1 MFHMVLELIGW
12 KLNKVK
18 IMDTIRI
25 RRSVRE
31 FTSEAISDSDIK
43 KIIEAG
49 ICAPS
54 AMNQQPWEFIVINQQ
69 EVLNKLSEKLSPL
82 YAKSKVSI
90 ILCMRK
96 NNLKSPTRTPQDM
109 SACMQ
114 NMMLE
119 ATKLNIGSCWI
130 GTYPD
135 PARMNPLSTIL
146 NIPSDIEPFCG
157 LVLGHP
163 KDLEVF
169 KEVKREAIIHY
180 NSYNA

>member
-1 MFHMVLELIGW
+1 
-12 KLNKVK
+12 
-18 IMDTIRI
+18 MDVIRN

-31 FTSEAISDSDIK
+31 FTDQEIKQADID

-54 AMNQQPWEFIVINQQ
+54 AKNQQPWEFIVIDDKNI
-69 EVLNKLSEKLSPL
+69 LNKLSEKASLL
-82 YAKSKVSI
+82 YAKSKVTI
-90 ILCMRK
+90 VLCARK
-96 NNLKSPTRTPQDM
+96 YDLKSPLRVAQDM

-119 ATKLNIGSCWI
+119 ATHLNIGSCWI

-135 PARMNPLSTIL
+135 PNRMLPLSTIL
-146 NIPSDIEPFCG
+146 QIPSDIEPFCG

-163 KDLEVF
+163 KDLTVF
-169 KEVKREAIIHY
+169 KEVEREAIIHY
-180 NSYNA
+180 NKYNA

>member
-1 MFHMVLELIGW
+1 MELI
-12 KLNKVK
+12 K
-18 IMDTIRI
+18 I

-31 FTSEAISDSDIK
+31 FTDEKISDDDIK

-54 AMNQQPWEFIVINQQ
+54 AMNQQPWEFIVINDK
-69 EVLNKLSEKLSPL
+69 EILNKLSEKLSPL
-82 YAKSKVSI
+82 YAKSSVSI

-96 NNLKSPTRTPQDM
+96 NNLKSPTRVAQDM

-119 ATKLNIGSCWI
+119 ATKIGIGSCWI

-135 PARMNPLSTIL
+135 PERMNPLIEEL
-146 NIPSDIEPFCG
+146 NIPSNIEPFCG
-157 LVLGHP
+157 LTLGYP
-163 KDLEVF
+163 LNEEAF
-169 KEVKREAIIHY
+169 KEVKRTAKIHY
-180 NSYNA
+180 NRYNA

>member
-1 MFHMVLELIGW
+1 MELI
-12 KLNKVK
+12 K
-18 IMDTIRI
+18 I

-31 FTSEAISDSDIK
+31 FTDEKISDDDIK

-49 ICAPS
+49 ISAPS
-54 AMNQQPWEFIVINQQ
+54 AMNQQPWEFIVINDK
-69 EVLNKLSEKLSPL
+69 EILNKLSEKLSVL
-82 YAKSKVSI
+82 YAKSSVSI

-96 NNLKSPTRTPQDM
+96 NNLKSPTRVAQDM

-119 ATKLNIGSCWI
+119 ATHLNIGSCWI

-135 PARMNPLSTIL
+135 PNRMLPLSTIL
-146 NIPSDIEPFCG
+146 QIPSDIEPFCG

-163 KDLEVF
+163 KDLTVF
-169 KEVKREAIIHY
+169 KEVEREAIIHY
-180 NSYNA
+180 NKYNA

>member
-1 MFHMVLELIGW
+1 ML
-12 KLNKVK
+12 
-18 IMDTIRI
+18 MDTIRI

-31 FTSEAISDSDIK
+31 FTNEEISDSDIK

-54 AMNQQPWEFIVINQQ
+54 ARNQQPWEFIVIRDKNI
-69 EVLNKLSEKLSPL
+69 LNKLSEKLSPL
-82 YAKSKVSI
+82 YAESKVSI

-146 NIPSDIEPFCG
+146 NIPDDKKSKKVI
-157 LVLGHP
+157 H
-163 KDLEVF
+163 DLKYNLKKAQRLTNDNEYY
-169 KEVKREAIIHY
+169 RIII
-180 NSYNA
+180 NL

>member
-1 MFHMVLELIGW
+1 
-12 KLNKVK
+12 
-18 IMDTIRI
+18 MDTIRI

-119 ATKLNIGSCWI
+119 ATKLGIGSCWI

-135 PARMNPLSTIL
+135 LNRMNPLREVL
-146 NIPSDIEPFCG
+146 NIPSNIEPFCG
-157 LVLGHP
+157 LVLGYP
-163 KDLEVF
+163 ASEDAF
-169 KEVKREAIIHY
+169 KPVSRTAKIHY
-180 NSYNA
+180 NTYNA